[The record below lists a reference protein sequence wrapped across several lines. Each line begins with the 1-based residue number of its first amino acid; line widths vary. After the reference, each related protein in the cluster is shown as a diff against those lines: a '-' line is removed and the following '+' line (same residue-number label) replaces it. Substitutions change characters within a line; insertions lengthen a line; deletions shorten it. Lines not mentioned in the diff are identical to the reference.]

1 MSESP
6 TLLKKQAHERF
17 RAGRTAEAEALL
29 RRAHGLDSRDT
40 QILHNLGGLCL
51 LKEDSSEALAWFQ
64 AALAVDPGLVI
75 ARLGLAKAQLK
86 TRAPD
91 AALATLASVSD
102 DPATDAERGRLRGIA
117 LAQSGRAA
125 EARAELEKVMT
136 LPGGDGPETLRLLA
150 ELHHGGGDESALA
163 PVLERLA
170 AHQPTAYPVHARLAQ
185 ALLRVGDLAG
195 LNHRLDRIE
204 TQWTTSPSAL
214 DFCAALY
221 QESGQLALAVRTAAR
236 ARARGLAIDAQNHP
250 HLARADE
257 WRA

>member
-17 RAGRTAEAEALL
+17 RAGRAAEAEALL

-51 LKEDSSEALAWFQ
+51 LKEDSSDALAWFQ
-64 AALAVDPGLVI
+64 AALAVDPGLAI
-75 ARLGLAKAQLK
+75 ARLGLAKAHLK
-86 TRAPD
+86 TRAASD
-91 AALATLASVSD
+91 ALAALAAIPD
-102 DPATDAERGRLRGIA
+102 APATDAERGRLRGIA

-125 EARAELEKVMT
+125 EARAELEQVMT

-150 ELHHGGGDESALA
+150 ELHHGGGDEAALA

-185 ALLRVGDLAG
+185 ALLRVGDLGA
-195 LNHRLDRIE
+195 LNSRLERIE
-204 TQWTTSPSAL
+204 AQWTTSPAAL

-236 ARARGLAIDAQNHP
+236 ARARGLAIDPQNHP

-257 WRA
+257 WRT